1 MNNKTSLIIE
11 GGAMRGIF
19 TAGVLDTF
27 IKNDFYPFDL
37 CYGVSAGAPNVAIY
51 LAGLY
56 KYGYKIFTHYMLHKG
71 FKSWRRFLRG
81 GNLLDIDWL
90 WDKQMKG
97 EDLNFNRVFTRDSK
111 LIIVTANAE
120 NGEVVYIQPNQS
132 NLVRVLKA
140 ATSVPIVHR
149 NMPKINGLY
158 LMDGGV
164 GDPLPVE
171 DAYNRGAR
179 KILVIRTRKYD
190 YQVSD
195 KMDRA
200 MSTIYL
206 RNNPLLRKAISQKA
220 FKYRKAIEYLR
231 NPPADAEV
239 IEINP
244 PVSFQTERL
253 TRDLLIL
260 NKDYELGIKMGQ
272 EAIKRWHHN
281 K

>member
-37 CYGVSAGAPNVAIY
+37 CYGVSAGAPNVALY

-56 KYGYKIFTHYMLHKG
+56 NYSYKIFTHYMINQG

-90 WDKQMKG
+90 WDEQMKANNLKLK
-97 EDLNFNRVFTRDSK
+97 EIFLKNSK
-111 LIIVTANAE
+111 LIVVTANAI
-120 NGEVVYIQPNQS
+120 NGEVVYIEPNENNIIQA
-132 NLVRVLKA
+132 LKA

-149 NMPKINGLY
+149 NMPKINGVY

-164 GDPLPVE
+164 GDPLPVQ

-179 KILVIRTRKYD
+179 KILVVRTRKYD
-190 YQVSD
+190 YKVSD

-206 RNNPLLRKAISQKA
+206 RNNPQLRKAISQKA
-220 FKYRKAIEYLR
+220 YKYRRAIKYLR
-231 NPPADAEV
+231 NPPVDAEV

-244 PVSFQTERL
+244 PISFQTERL

-260 NKDYELGIKMGQ
+260 NKDYELGLEMGKQ
-272 EAIKRWHHN
+272 ALKQWN